1 MDYAKLTKDLREA
14 KTLVAQAIEGIED
27 EGTCNLD
34 HLRLSTGGDLIKRR
48 TKKLVEAV
56 EAAGCEMGSSRH
68 RGSYDLSLNI
78 ATGQAARR
86 TRAMEAAYT
95 YLRDQ
100 GWPVTIYYV
109 SD

>member
-1 MDYAKLTKDLREA
+1 MDYQKLTADLKAAREQA
-14 KTLVAQAIEGIED
+14 AQVIEGIED

-34 HLRLSTGGDLIKRR
+34 HLRLYTGGDTIKRR

-56 EAAGCEMGSSRH
+56 EAAGCEIGADRH
-68 RGSYDLSLNI
+68 KGSYDLSLNI
-78 ATGQAARR
+78 ITGQAARR
-86 TRAMEAAYT
+86 TRAMEAAYC

-100 GWPVTIYYV
+100 GWPITIYYV